1 MLMKEMEAMLVA
13 RFEIADEAQK
23 TFRGRLQNMQRLK
36 FPAGV
41 NTGRGKRVDYGWPEI
56 IQIALAFDLIDA
68 GLPQEPATS
77 LISSQLGSVEF
88 GMSAF
93 GASLLKGDNADRWVN
108 ERAAPEG
115 AGAYLVCAANSLRE
129 LRASPQSYDS
139 YINYIGEDEMVRG
152 ENELNQELLRG
163 GRIVLDLGQLILFVL
178 HYISATMEQGLD
190 KALSDFDV
198 GLKTIEREWRTG

>member
-1 MLMKEMEAMLVA
+1 MKEVEAMLVA
-13 RFEIADEAQK
+13 RLGIADEAQK
-23 TFRGRLQNMQRLK
+23 TFRGRMQNMQRLK

-68 GLPQEPATS
+68 GLPQEAATS
-77 LISSQLGSVEF
+77 LISSQLDSVES
-88 GMSAF
+88 GVSAF
-93 GASLLKGDNADRWVN
+93 GASLLQSDHAAKWVADR
-108 ERAAPEG
+108 EPPAG

-139 YINYIGEDEMVRG
+139 YITFIGEDEMVPG

-163 GRIVLDLGQLILFVL
+163 GRVLLDLGRLVLFVVQ
-178 HYISATMEQGLD
+178 YISSTLEQGLE
-190 KALSDFDV
+190 KALADF
-198 GLKTIEREWRTG
+198 GAWLQTIERDWRNG